1 MLTLVK
7 TYRAWRSDHRGVAAI
22 EFALAVPIL
31 LSLFLGGVDV
41 MRVMLLHQKVEK
53 IAYAMADLVTQQD
66 QLTRANMNDYYEA
79 PSEIIA
85 PFTFGAN
92 GVVII
97 TSIYRDVGDPVSGK
111 VRWRDS
117 GGGTL
122 VRTSRIGAVGA
133 NAVLPGGL
141 TLNERDNVL
150 IAEVYYRFEQLF
162 PVDFLDVEDIYKAAV
177 YKPRLGSQISAPQ

>member
-1 MLTLVK
+1 MMNMFAS
-7 TYRAWRSDHRGVAAI
+7 YRRWRNDNRGVAAI

-31 LSLFLGGVDV
+31 LSLFLGSIDIL
-41 MRVMLLHQKVEK
+41 RAMLFHQKVEK
-53 IAYAMADLVTQQD
+53 IAYAMADLTTQQD
-66 QLTRANMNDYYEA
+66 QLTRAMMDDYYEA
-79 PSEIIA
+79 PGKIME
-85 PFTFGAN
+85 PFTFGSS
-92 GVVII
+92 GLVII
-97 TSIYRDVGDPVSGK
+97 TSVYRDVGDPVSGK

-150 IAEVYYRFEQLF
+150 IAEVFYGFDQLF
-162 PVDFLDVEDIYKAAV
+162 PVDFMDIEDIYKAAI
-177 YKPRLGSQISAPQ
+177 YKPRLGSQLSAPQ